1 MPESFIAYN
10 FPSQLKYAPIWCM
23 CFFWML
29 FIGIESVY
37 PQKYS
42 SLSENEKHQLRT
54 TSHILIELEEISL
67 DSLMLPTLSDN
78 VPWAVVPSENR
89 EKNSVFLNQYANY
102 RNQLVIIG
110 QEGAFTQVPKNLSLT
125 WLADSDMDT
134 VELDSI
140 GNIDVLKKSSDKELL
155 SIHVD
160 HGNTPTFLKLLEI
173 WKNLG
178 KMPNFIKTEAPFEQL
193 HSLVRQLNTNPK
205 IFGIVQTEKGLLDG
219 VIFKDFGDTQV
230 GGHFSYPVQDTLAL
244 PILVPYKPGF
254 HFSPDIIYT
263 SPENL
268 NNQKEFVGF
277 PLDAEYGL
285 SHHFE
290 FKDGVTDLM
299 AKNSKGLISNDVGAR
314 KDSLFGRVSY
324 FEDGAYIDVGIS
336 SKSALKGNFTISAWV
351 KPTQLGQN
359 NSILG
364 KGDNFV
370 FKIHDGFLTF
380 TMAGVKDYVSTSSPI
395 ALNEWSHVA
404 LVHSK
409 MGNTLF
415 FYINGERT
423 DSVKLISEYET
434 SDYNILIASNLWEE
448 FFEGYIR
455 EIKIWEREL
464 NDSEIKTHYNQTKT
478 LNKDTSFLKYVVIFL
493 VLLGGGYGVF
503 KYWRRKSETNEVKA
517 TQSIVLPKVPE
528 ENDEHSVQILCFGPL
543 QIMDIQG
550 LDIAKKLSPLQK
562 KLFMII
568 FLHGQGSKK
577 GIDTKCLTELLWPG
591 KSVANAKNTRG
602 TTIQN
607 LRQLLD
613 TCPSLELL
621 FKDKHWVLQMDE
633 KCYSDY
639 TTAMQYLKFL
649 ESDNYSDKQLE
660 TELRKLI
667 PIVKK
672 GRLFAN
678 TSAPWLDPFI
688 EKFSNRIVEQFIQIS
703 KNPIIKTHTDIM
715 LDLAEVICLYDDLNE
730 HALQIKLSV
739 LIEQGKLSL
748 AHQACHNFKKQY
760 EKLYGEAYEVSFE
773 EMISSQ

>member
-1 MPESFIAYN
+1 MF
-10 FPSQLKYAPIWCM
+10 Q
-23 CFFWML
+23 
-29 FIGIESVY
+29 
-37 PQKYS
+37 
-42 SLSENEKHQLRT
+42 
-54 TSHILIELEEISL
+54 
-67 DSLMLPTLSDN
+67 TLSDN
-78 VPWAVVPSENR
+78 VPWAVVPSGNR
-89 EKNSVFLNQYANY
+89 EKNDNFLDLYAHY
-102 RNQLVIIG
+102 GNQLIVLG
-110 QEGAFTQVPKNLSLT
+110 QERAISKIPENLSVT

-140 GNIDVLKKSSDKELL
+140 GNIDPEKKSSDKELL
-155 SIHVD
+155 SIYAG
-160 HGNTPTFLKLLEI
+160 HGNNFTFSKLLDI
-173 WKNLG
+173 WQSLG
-178 KMPNFIKTEAPFEQL
+178 KMPNFIKTKAPFEHL
-193 HSLVRQLNTNPK
+193 HSLVQQLNINPK
-205 IFGIVQTEKGLLDG
+205 IFGVVQTEKGLLDG

-290 FKDGVTDLM
+290 FKDGVTDKM
-299 AKNSKGLISNDVGAR
+299 AKNSKGLISNDVGVR
-314 KDSLFGRVSY
+314 RDSLYGKVSY
-324 FEDGAYIDVGIS
+324 FEGGAYVDVGIS
-336 SKSALKGNFTISAWV
+336 SKSSLKGNFTINAWI
-351 KPTQLGQN
+351 KPTKLGQN

-380 TMAGVKDYVSTSSPI
+380 TMAGIKDYVSTSSPI
-395 ALNEWSHVA
+395 PLNEWSHVA

-409 MGNTLF
+409 MENKLF

-423 DSVKLISEYET
+423 DSVELISEYET

-464 NDSEIKTHYNQTKT
+464 NDSEIKVHYNQTKA
-478 LNKDTSFLKYVVIFL
+478 LNKENHIFEYAL
-493 VLLGGGYGVF
+493 VLLVLFGGGYVVF
-503 KYWRRKSETNEVKA
+503 RYWMKNKVAKGEKTTPRMVKFKA
-517 TQSIVLPKVPE
+517 PRV
-528 ENDEHSVQILCFGPL
+528 DEQHSTQILCFGPL
-543 QIMDIQG
+543 QIIDEHG
-550 LDIAKKLSPLQK
+550 LDVAKKLSPLQK
-562 KLFMII
+562 KLFMIT
-568 FLHGQGSKK
+568 FLHGQGSEK
-577 GIDTKCLTELLWPG
+577 GIDTKRLTELLWPG

-613 TCPSLELL
+613 TCPDLELL

-639 TTAMQYLKFL
+639 SLAMQYLKFL

-660 TELRKLI
+660 TQLRKLI

-703 KNPIIKTHTDIM
+703 KNPQIGTQSDIM
-715 LDLAEVICLYDDLNE
+715 FDLSEVICLYDDLNE
-730 HALQIKLSV
+730 HALKMKLNV

-773 EMISSQ
+773 EIIASQ